1 VCGRAHMLIKQSFC
15 LKLSVISVDY
25 RSQPA
30 NDFFFREE
38 KSVDRFT
45 AAATTIEKKKE
56 RIK

>member
-1 VCGRAHMLIKQSFC
+1 MLIKQSFC